1 MGTARSA
8 FSIRD
13 GLRRVLRPSPDEI
26 PSVAGLRAL
35 SILWVLWQH
44 YHQGLRPLMLLP
56 EGAAFLSQPL
66 LRLGWAGNLGVD
78 VFFVISGYLIG
89 GMLMRERE
97 ESGGL
102 ALGRFYG
109 RRAMRILPAYFA
121 AIALNVAVGTPNPSR
136 AWANVIFVND
146 FLPFADQFMAHTWS
160 LAIEEQFY
168 ALFPLF
174 VLLVWALRPSLRTAL
189 VAFAIALFAAIGVVV
204 VLRHRLVLSERFPDM
219 GEFMR
224 YMDLFYVRPY
234 TRCAALFAG
243 VLVARL
249 EQTSAL
255 SWLDRRPVASVAM
268 FLAALSACAWVIVVF
283 PEGYDARGNRTLS
296 GALALALDGAVFAFG
311 VGALLALART
321 RSPIGRIIASIL
333 GARALHPIA
342 QLSYA
347 AYLFHPLCI
356 APVLRLGFDVGRPW
370 LSYPILLG
378 LSLIATFAAAL
389 VVHLLVELPMMKLR
403 PPRRALSTT

>member
-1 MGTARSA
+1 MGTAPSA

-89 GMLMRERE
+89 GMLMRECE
-97 ESGGL
+97 ESGRL
-102 ALGRFYG
+102 ALGLFYR
-109 RRAMRILPAYFA
+109 RRAMRILPAYFV
-121 AIALNVAVGTPNPSR
+121 AIALNLAVGTPNPSR

-146 FLPFADQFMAHTWS
+146 FLPFADQFMAHAWS

-174 VLLVWALRPSLRTAL
+174 VLFVWALRPSRRTAL
-189 VAFAIALFAAIGVVV
+189 VALATALFAAIAVVV
-204 VLRHRLVLSERFPDM
+204 VLRQRLVLSERFPDM

-234 TRCAALFAG
+234 TRFAALFVG

-249 EQTSAL
+249 EQASAL
-255 SWLDRRPVASVAM
+255 SWLDRRPIVSTVLALVA
-268 FLAALSACAWVIVVF
+268 LAASAWVVFVF
-283 PEGYDARGNRTLS
+283 PEGYDALGRRTLS
-296 GALALALDGAVFAFG
+296 GALALASGSAIFALG
-311 VGALLALART
+311 IGALLALART
-321 RSPIGRIIASIL
+321 QSAIGRLIAAIL

-370 LSYPILLG
+370 LSYPILLA
-378 LSLIATFAAAL
+378 LSLIASFAAAL

-403 PPRRALSTT
+403 PPRRALA